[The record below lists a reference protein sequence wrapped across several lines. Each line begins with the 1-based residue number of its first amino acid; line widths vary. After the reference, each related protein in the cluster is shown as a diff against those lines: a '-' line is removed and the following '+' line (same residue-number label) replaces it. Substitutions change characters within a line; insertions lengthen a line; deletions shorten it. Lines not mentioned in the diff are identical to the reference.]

1 MTNKIHFEAKQY
13 IYGSLNRFEV
23 NDFVEAV
30 VASAFPTTEDE
41 NGKKT
46 MDYDPLSKLMAIKVN
61 IIKFYGDV
69 DLEDISVDEL
79 YKLACDIDIEGFKQY
94 DINVVQFEDM
104 LKAIDERCDYIKQ
117 QMVVT
122 GDNGLDEL
130 FDLVAQLAPIVNMAN
145 DVMDGVDT
153 EILNNLM
160 QSLAENG
167 FELTPEDVVEATV
180 NSKNFQK
187 NRENA
192 IDAIKQGAAGAVK
205 NKVVSIDDR
214 K

>member
-1 MTNKIHFEAKQY
+1 MRNKISLEDKTY
-13 IYGSLNRFEV
+13 TYGSLDRFEA

-30 VASAFPTTEDE
+30 VASAFPTVEDE
-41 NGKKT
+41 NGKKS

-69 DLEDISVDEL
+69 DFDEISVDEL
-79 YKLACDIDIEGFKQY
+79 YRLACDIDIDDFKNY
-94 DINVVQFEDM
+94 DINVVQFEDI
-104 LKAIDERCDYIKQ
+104 LKAIDEKCDYIKQ
-117 QMVVT
+117 QMILASS
-122 GDNGLDEL
+122 NGLDEL
-130 FDLVAQLAPIVNMAN
+130 FDLVAQLTPIVNMAN
-145 DVMDGVDT
+145 EVMNETDP

-167 FELTPEDVVEATV
+167 FELTPEDVVEATI
-180 NSKNFQK
+180 NSENFQK

-192 IDAIKQGAAGAVK
+192 IDAIKQGAADAVN
-205 NKVVSIDDR
+205 NKIVSIDDR

>member
-1 MTNKIHFEAKQY
+1 MRNKISFEDKTY
-13 IYGSLNRFEV
+13 TYGSLNRFEA

-30 VASAFPTTEDE
+30 VASAFPTIEDE
-41 NGKKT
+41 NGKKS

-69 DLEDISVDEL
+69 DFKEISVDEL

-104 LKAIDERCDYIKQ
+104 LKAIDEKCDYIKQ
-117 QMVVT
+117 QMIVA
-122 GDNGLDEL
+122 GGNGLDEL
-130 FDLVAQLAPIVNMAN
+130 FDLVAQLAPIVEMAN
-145 DVMDGVDT
+145 EVMGDT
-153 EILNNLM
+153 DPEITNSLM
-160 QSLAENG
+160 KMLAENG
-167 FELTPEDVVEATV
+167 MELTPEDVVEATV
-180 NSKNFQK
+180 NSENFQK

-192 IDAIKQGAAGAVK
+192 IDAIKQGAADAVN